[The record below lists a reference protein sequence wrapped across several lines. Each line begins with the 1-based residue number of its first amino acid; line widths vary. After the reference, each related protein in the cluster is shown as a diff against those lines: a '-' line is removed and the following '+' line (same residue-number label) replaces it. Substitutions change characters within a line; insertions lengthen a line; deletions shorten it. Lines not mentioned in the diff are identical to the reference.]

1 MATAQHLFDSKDC
14 ILNPLNTSAELD
26 KYIVEDVNSNNS
38 TVHFMHG
45 KPIQEVSITT
55 TFFYD
60 LFISPISVIQQA
72 QERGEINEPVV
83 ETTGRDSGTADY

>member
-1 MATAQHLFDSKDC
+1 MATTQHLFDSKDC

-26 KYIVEDVNSNNS
+26 KYNLNNS

-60 LFISPISVIQQA
+60 LFISPISAIQCA
-72 QERGEINEPVV
+72 QERGEINEPAV
-83 ETTGRDSGTADY
+83 ETTGREGGDSGTVGY